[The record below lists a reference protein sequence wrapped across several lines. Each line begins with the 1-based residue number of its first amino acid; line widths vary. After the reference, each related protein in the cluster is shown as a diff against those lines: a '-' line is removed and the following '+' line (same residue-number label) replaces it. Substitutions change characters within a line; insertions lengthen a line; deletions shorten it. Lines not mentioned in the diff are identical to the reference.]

1 MKGRPGLSVNK
12 PNCKVV
18 MHIHWF
24 DQQGNSINQGN
35 TFLNNKGFL
44 GSYAG
49 FFNIAWLN
57 NLPSEPSHQ
66 PSNTQSP
73 MATSKVDRFISETKE
88 QWVIGA
94 YISICIPYWLN
105 GRHYSSSASVTSQT
119 SSAWKSSFSGND
131 LAVTMQFNYFYVYSR
146 NWLSVYNHSSYPFLV
161 LIFYMIL
168 SIIIFTGIYLGKKNM
183 MCMILVFHTDGLFG

>member
-73 MATSKVDRFISETKE
+73 MATSKGDRFISETKE

-105 GRHYSSSASVTSQT
+105 GRHYSSKASVTSQT
-119 SSAWKSSFSGND
+119 SSAWKSS
-131 LAVTMQFNYFYVYSR
+131 V
-146 NWLSVYNHSSYPFLV
+146 SVEMTWQWQCN
-161 LIFYMIL
+161 LITFMYIAETDCPSITTHLIL
-168 SIIIFTGIYLGKKNM
+168 F
-183 MCMILVFHTDGLFG
+183 